1 MCLFARFP
9 CLRIALSWANEPAG
23 SSSKRSS
30 TAATSQQQRTLHPT
44 GWDLQGLYGIWGGGD
59 GSIWEIVRS
68 KALHLFLGDGDGDAE
83 MGTSLSSSFLYGN
96 FFALAFCCAAAAVVV
111 VALFRSLESGRLV
124 REAMILGACYNED
137 LQRTIV
143 RLTPAAPLPPTF
155 DQWEWNTQMASWLRL
170 TKLDEIG
177 LSFSQAV

>member
-1 MCLFARFP
+1 MNLLGA
-9 CLRIALSWANEPAG
+9 AAN
-23 SSSKRSS
+23 
-30 TAATSQQQRTLHPT
+30 AAAQQQHPSNNGPCIRRVGISRVCT
-44 GWDLQGLYGIWGGGD
+44 EYGGGGGD